1 VATLILIPKNGYDP
15 SQDAKTFARI
25 PDMAAKAAQ
34 SKQHFLLTIDPNE
47 YEVFSSMGDLDRV
60 EVDES
65 GSIRLNM
72 TMFDFDGQA

>member
-1 VATLILIPKNGYDP
+1 
-15 SQDAKTFARI
+15 
-25 PDMAAKAAQ
+25 MAAKAAQ